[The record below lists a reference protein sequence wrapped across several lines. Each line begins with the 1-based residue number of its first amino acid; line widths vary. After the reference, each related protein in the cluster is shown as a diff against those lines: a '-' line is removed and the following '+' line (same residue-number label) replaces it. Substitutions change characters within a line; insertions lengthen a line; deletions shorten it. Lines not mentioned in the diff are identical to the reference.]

1 MFAVIKTGG
10 KQYKVAKDSILE
22 VEKLDA
28 EAGDTVNF
36 EEVLMLGGDNPV
48 IGSPLISG
56 AAVSAEVLEQKR
68 GDKVINYVKRRRKS
82 SSQRRKGHRQY
93 LTVVKITEI
102 IASGGAKPAKKAA
115 AKKDDAPK
123 AADKKSDTK
132 AKDTKAA
139 DKKADAK
146 TETAAA
152 DLKAPSNLLKEPK
165 GEADD
170 LSKISGVGPV
180 LVEKLNNLGVY
191 HFSQIAE
198 WSADDVAYVDDFL
211 SFKGRIERDDWI
223 KQAKELA
230 KEAK

>member
-10 KQYKVAKDSILE
+10 KQYKVTKDSILE
-22 VEKLDA
+22 VEKLEA
-28 EAGDTVNF
+28 EAGDSVNF
-36 EEVLMLGGDNPV
+36 EEVLMLGGDSPV
-48 IGSPLISG
+48 VGAPFIEG

-68 GDKVINYVKRRRKS
+68 GEKTINFVKRRRKH

-115 AKKDDAPK
+115 AAPK
-123 AADKKSDTK
+123 AKVSEAKADDKKT
-132 AKDTKAA
+132 AKKDEAPSTG
-139 DKKADAK
+139 
-146 TETAAA
+146 
-152 DLKAPSNLLKEPK
+152 DLKAPKNLLKAPN

-198 WSADDVAYVDDFL
+198 WTADDVAYVDDFL
-211 SFKGRIERDDWI
+211 SFKGRIERDNWI
-223 KQAKELA
+223 EQAKEFA
-230 KEAK
+230 NETN